1 MSEERLVRPLLLEM
15 KGPVKGEETDE
26 IMPVSTIMEELS
38 INCKEISIHIER
50 RIQRTVIRGGEGD
63 DLLDEGAESA
73 VYDIEAE
80 VSLSEYKSLMGLFRG
95 GQPTIMDPFDSH
107 EVKVAF
113 KSVEYRASDGL
124 LRMQLME
131 DVD

>member
-26 IMPVSTIMEELS
+26 MMPVSTKIEELS

-95 GQPTIMDPFDSH
+95 GQPTIMDPFDPH

-113 KSVEYRASDGL
+113 KSVEYRASDGS

>member
-1 MSEERLVRPLLLEM
+1 MSEERLIRPLVLEIR
-15 KGPVKGEETDE
+15 GPIKAEETDE
-26 IMPVSTIMEELS
+26 LVPVSTIIENLT
-38 INCKEISIHIER
+38 INCNEISIHIER

-80 VSLSEYKSLMGLFRG
+80 VSLSEYKALMDLFRG
-95 GQPTIMDPFDSH
+95 GQPTIKDPFDSA

-113 KSVEYRASDGL
+113 KSIEYRASDGL
-124 LRMQLME
+124 LKMQLME

>member
-1 MSEERLVRPLLLEM
+1 MSEERLGRPLLLEM

-38 INCKEISIHIER
+38 INCNEISIHIER

>member
-1 MSEERLVRPLLLEM
+1 MSEERLGRPLLLEM

>member
-1 MSEERLVRPLLLEM
+1 MSEERLVRPLILEM
-15 KGPVKGEETDE
+15 KGPVKEEETDE
-26 IMPVSTIMEELS
+26 LVPLSTIIEELS

-113 KSVEYRASDGL
+113 KSVEYRASDGM

>member
-26 IMPVSTIMEELS
+26 MMPVSTKIEELS

-113 KSVEYRASDGL
+113 KSVEYRASDGS